1 MSTSKNTVLSIKG
14 SINKPSPPPVKKSF
28 LSKLIEQHDKFIEQ
42 KTINTSKM
50 PDNIVFVETKL
61 NIHCAISFSQYIFN
75 EKILITFIGE
85 LHKEKFKCDGP
96 SISIAEYC
104 TNAVQRNKNC
114 RVFLEFN
121 KDENIDKLNLEGSTL
136 KETFVSLRSRLMV
149 SRIIAFDERPRL
161 ITRKKQDELYWLDW
175 SSCSFNEGDF
185 RGDVYKYILDYY
197 IEPFKTKDKIFLYES
212 SEFINKGSYNQLQ
225 NYYQLFLQKQLFAI
239 EQFIKDEQSKFDV
252 VQKKSESL
260 TEEESKS
267 LIKQFLSKSLKII
280 QERYLQYFWAKV
292 SDFYL
297 LQELFTVND
306 CNECI
311 VLLGEEHKRNI
322 CHLLDKFNEK
332 NKIYEKL
339 NDYNNNGNSIRD
351 YSKKCINIFKT
362 VMVDSIPP

>member
-1 MSTSKNTVLSIKG
+1 MSTSKNTVHSVKG
-14 SINKPSPPPVKKSF
+14 SISKPSPPVTKSF
-28 LSKLIEQHDKFIEQ
+28 LSKLIEQHDKLNEQ

-50 PDNIVFVETKL
+50 PVNIVFVETKL
-61 NIHCAISFSQYIFN
+61 NIHSAISFSQYIFN

-114 RVFLEFN
+114 KVFLEFN
-121 KDENIDKLNLEGSTL
+121 KDENIDELNLEGSTL
-136 KETFVSLRSRLMV
+136 KETFDSLRSRLMV

-161 ITRKKQDELYWLDW
+161 ITRKKQNELYWLDW
-175 SSCSFNEGDF
+175 SSWSFK
-185 RGDVYKYILDYY
+185 GDVYKYILDYY

-225 NYYQLFLQKQLFAI
+225 NYYLFLQTQLFAI

-260 TEEESKS
+260 SEKESKFF
-267 LIKQFLSKSLKII
+267 IKQFLSKSLKII

-297 LQELFTVND
+297 LQKLFTVND

-339 NDYNNNGNSIRD
+339 TKDDDEFRNYDSE
-351 YSKKCINIFKT
+351 SKICVNIFKT
-362 VMVDSIPP
+362 MMFNSIKPSVH